1 MTVEIQDWLPRWQQ
15 AVEEAFGTRIRLLG
29 LQGSHARG
37 EATADS
43 DIDVVLIL
51 DRLEP
56 ADLVRYRAVLDSLPE
71 REKICGFTAGA
82 AELAC
87 WEPADLF
94 QFYHDTRS
102 LRGDLDALL
111 PPIGPADVRQAIW
124 SGVCGLY
131 HLSGHAFLHRHG
143 PDVWEEALREL
154 HKSAVFVLQAIA
166 FDRTG
171 RYLRGG
177 SLREGLTTEEWAIFQ
192 TDECLKKGEKLSETE
207 QDEAFVRLLTW
218 AGQLIREYGNAKGG

>member
-1 MTVEIQDWLPRWQQ
+1 MTVEMQEWLPRWQQ
-15 AVEEAFGTRIRLLG
+15 AVEEAFGARIRLLG
-29 LQGSHARG
+29 IQGSYARG

-102 LRGDLDALL
+102 LRGDLEALL
-111 PPIGPADVRQAIW
+111 PIGPADVRQAIW

-143 PDVWEEALREL
+143 SDVREEALRGL

-177 SLREGLTTEEWAIFQ
+177 ALREELTAEERAILQ
-192 TDECLKKGEKLSETE
+192 TGECLKKGEKLSETE
-207 QDEAFVRLLTW
+207 QNEAFARLLTW
-218 AGQLIREYGNAKGG
+218 AGQQIRKYGDAKMGG